1 MTTNSDRRARR
12 AAGALAAAATLA
24 MLSQPGEAA
33 AAAAK
38 LVSLDKIDGIQSSRV
53 LDNGD
58 VEIRMNDGRVVRIAA
73 QDVVVQDGA
82 IMVEASA
89 LADAGISLG
98 GAGAGV
104 SSTLLYAGVGVAA
117 IGGGIAA
124 GLSSG
129 SDAVEAPPV
138 NRAPAFTSAAAINT
152 PENSSATG
160 ITLTASDPDND
171 QVTFSITGG
180 ADAAR
185 FAINGAT
192 GALTFVTPPNF
203 EAPSDANADNQFEVT
218 VTASDGRLSTA
229 QTIIVTVTNVND
241 VAPVISSAA
250 AVSVQE
256 NRTTVLTAAATDVE
270 GGTITFSI
278 SGGDAALFVIDPST
292 GVITFRQA
300 PNFEA
305 PTDTG
310 ANNVY
315 NFNLTASDGTNS
327 STQAVTVTVTDV
339 PALTG
344 TAGNDVLVGTGIVEE
359 LFGLEGN
366 DRIEAAGGS
375 DTITTGS
382 GSDTLVYAGDPFDGG
397 NVSAPGRQVIGNED
411 FVTDFAFAGD
421 VYQFNARDFGI
432 TGDVVFASLDANA
445 AGATIPVGANVIV
458 LLNSDNDNNATTA
471 FNAGTAANQIAA
483 LVTTDGPG
491 FFVYWNSTL
500 GVTRLVYSTNLNDP
514 AADLKI
520 ISRHTDLNG
529 AAAIAALPSFTAA
542 NFDFDRAPAFSSAT
556 AFNAG
561 ENRTSAFTAVAADG
575 DGSALTFSLGGADAA
590 LFNIDPVTGVVTF
603 RAAPDFEAPADAG
616 ANNVYDV
623 VVTATDGR
631 NATTQNVAVTVS
643 DVPALAGT
651 AGNDVL
657 VGTGIVEEL
666 FGLEGNDRIEAAG
679 GSDTITTGSG
689 SDTLVYAG
697 DPFDGGNVSAP
708 GRQVIGNEDFV
719 TDFAFAGDV
728 YQFNARDFGIT
739 GDVVF
744 ASLDANAA
752 GATIPV
758 GANVIVLL
766 NSDNDNNATTAFNA
780 GTAANQIA
788 ALVTTDGPGFFV
800 YWNSTLGVTRLVYS
814 TNLNDPA
821 ADLKIISRHTDLNG
835 AAAIAALNNFIADNF
850 RLGGETLIGTEGI
863 DTLTGF
869 GGADTIRG
877 LAGGDTIITNGGPD
891 RVAYDATSIGSAP
904 DALVDF
910 SVTSDRFLLDAT
922 SFGVNGPLQFQR
934 GLAANLVDN
943 AANVIVLLDSD
954 NDANPA
960 TAFNARSAAQL
971 IGAQINADG
980 AGFFVYFNSA
990 LNVNRLVF
998 SANLADGNAALTV
1011 LGAVNTVTGQ
1021 AAIDQLAQYSAA
1033 NFEFGTAP
1041 AAPAA
1046 GAFVLTDPDVV
1057 TLTSADGLTN
1067 NAAFV
1072 QFDPAQ
1078 PAIFGDADSRSE
1090 PAPNPATSD
1099 VLDDDFP
1106 AAVAL
1111 SSIEGF

>member
-1 MTTNSDRRARR
+1 MTTNSDRRAKR

-82 IMVEASA
+82 IMVEAPA

-129 SDAVEAPPV
+129 SDAVEVPPV

-171 QVTFSITGG
+171 PVTFSITGG

-256 NRTTVLTAAATDVE
+256 NRTTVLTATATDVE

-411 FVTDFAFAGD
+411 FVTDFAFASD

-458 LLNSDNDNNATTA
+458 LLNSDNDNNAATA

-529 AAAIAALPSFTAA
+529 AAAIAALD
-542 NFDFDRAPAFSSAT
+542 DF
-556 AFNAG
+556 
-561 ENRTSAFTAVAADG
+561 VAA
-575 DGSALTFSLGGADAA
+575 
-590 LFNIDPVTGVVTF
+590 
-603 RAAPDFEAPADAG
+603 
-616 ANNVYDV
+616 
-623 VVTATDGR
+623 
-631 NATTQNVAVTVS
+631 
-643 DVPALAGT
+643 
-651 AGNDVL
+651 
-657 VGTGIVEEL
+657 
-666 FGLEGNDRIEAAG
+666 
-679 GSDTITTGSG
+679 
-689 SDTLVYAG
+689 
-697 DPFDGGNVSAP
+697 
-708 GRQVIGNEDFV
+708 
-719 TDFAFAGDV
+719 
-728 YQFNARDFGIT
+728 
-739 GDVVF
+739 
-744 ASLDANAA
+744 
-752 GATIPV
+752 
-758 GANVIVLL
+758 
-766 NSDNDNNATTAFNA
+766 
-780 GTAANQIA
+780 
-788 ALVTTDGPGFFV
+788 
-800 YWNSTLGVTRLVYS
+800 
-814 TNLNDPA
+814 
-821 ADLKIISRHTDLNG
+821 
-835 AAAIAALNNFIADNF
+835 NF
-850 RLGGETLIGTEGI
+850 RLGGETLTGTTGN

-922 SFGVNGPLQFQR
+922 SFGVNDPLQFQR

-943 AANVIVLLDSD
+943 GANVIVLLDSD

-1033 NFEFGTAP
+1033 NFEFGAAP
-1041 AAPAA
+1041 AAAPAA
-1046 GAFVLTDPDVV
+1046 GTFVLTEAEDV
-1057 TLTSADGLTN
+1057 TIGLGQAPVN
-1067 NAAFV
+1067 NAATV
-1072 QFDPAQ
+1072 QFDSAVLVNVSSVADNGN
-1078 PAIFGDADSRSE
+1078 PAIDRNAPSDAWLDD
-1090 PAPNPATSD
+1090 APATVS
-1099 VLDDDFP
+1099 
-1106 AAVAL
+1106 L

>member
-1 MTTNSDRRARR
+1 MTTNSDRRAKR

-73 QDVVVQDGA
+73 QDVVVQNGA

-129 SDAVEAPPV
+129 SDAVEVPPV

-152 PENSSATG
+152 PENSSVTG

-256 NRTTVLTAAATDVE
+256 NRTTVLTATATDVE

-411 FVTDFAFAGD
+411 FVTDFAFASD

-458 LLNSDNDNNATTA
+458 LLNSDNDNNAA
-471 FNAGTAANQIAA
+471 
-483 LVTTDGPG
+483 
-491 FFVYWNSTL
+491 
-500 GVTRLVYSTNLNDP
+500 
-514 AADLKI
+514 
-520 ISRHTDLNG
+520 
-529 AAAIAALPSFTAA
+529 
-542 NFDFDRAPAFSSAT
+542 
-556 AFNAG
+556 
-561 ENRTSAFTAVAADG
+561 
-575 DGSALTFSLGGADAA
+575 
-590 LFNIDPVTGVVTF
+590 
-603 RAAPDFEAPADAG
+603 
-616 ANNVYDV
+616 
-623 VVTATDGR
+623 
-631 NATTQNVAVTVS
+631 
-643 DVPALAGT
+643 
-651 AGNDVL
+651 
-657 VGTGIVEEL
+657 
-666 FGLEGNDRIEAAG
+666 
-679 GSDTITTGSG
+679 
-689 SDTLVYAG
+689 
-697 DPFDGGNVSAP
+697 
-708 GRQVIGNEDFV
+708 
-719 TDFAFAGDV
+719 
-728 YQFNARDFGIT
+728 
-739 GDVVF
+739 
-744 ASLDANAA
+744 
-752 GATIPV
+752 
-758 GANVIVLL
+758 
-766 NSDNDNNATTAFNA
+766 TAFNA

-850 RLGGETLIGTEGI
+850 RLGGETLIGTAGI

-869 GGADTIRG
+869 GGPDTIRG

-943 AANVIVLLDSD
+943 GANVIVLLDSD

-1041 AAPAA
+1041 TAPAA

-1106 AAVAL
+1106 VAAAL

>member
-529 AAAIAALPSFTAA
+529 AAAIAAL
-542 NFDFDRAPAFSSAT
+542 
-556 AFNAG
+556 
-561 ENRTSAFTAVAADG
+561 
-575 DGSALTFSLGGADAA
+575 
-590 LFNIDPVTGVVTF
+590 
-603 RAAPDFEAPADAG
+603 
-616 ANNVYDV
+616 
-623 VVTATDGR
+623 
-631 NATTQNVAVTVS
+631 
-643 DVPALAGT
+643 
-651 AGNDVL
+651 
-657 VGTGIVEEL
+657 
-666 FGLEGNDRIEAAG
+666 
-679 GSDTITTGSG
+679 
-689 SDTLVYAG
+689 
-697 DPFDGGNVSAP
+697 
-708 GRQVIGNEDFV
+708 
-719 TDFAFAGDV
+719 
-728 YQFNARDFGIT
+728 
-739 GDVVF
+739 
-744 ASLDANAA
+744 
-752 GATIPV
+752 
-758 GANVIVLL
+758 
-766 NSDNDNNATTAFNA
+766 
-780 GTAANQIA
+780 
-788 ALVTTDGPGFFV
+788 
-800 YWNSTLGVTRLVYS
+800 
-814 TNLNDPA
+814 
-821 ADLKIISRHTDLNG
+821 
-835 AAAIAALNNFIADNF
+835 NNFIADNF